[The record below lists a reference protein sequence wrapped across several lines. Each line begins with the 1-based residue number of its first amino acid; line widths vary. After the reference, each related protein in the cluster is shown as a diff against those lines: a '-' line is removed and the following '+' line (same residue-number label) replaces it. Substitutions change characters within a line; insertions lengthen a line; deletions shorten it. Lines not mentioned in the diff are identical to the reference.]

1 MSLRKDYV
9 PTINNPKNAEALAG
23 LYNQPNH
30 LTDAKNIVNLIPSS
44 AAKVL
49 DAGCGTGR
57 LATVLNSEKYFG
69 VDLASH
75 LLEKAKTN
83 FPNHK
88 FDLMNI
94 KYLVFPDESF
104 DAVLSITVLKH
115 FHRKEVTGVFN
126 ELVRVCKKG
135 GTIIIRVPIIPETR
149 HYNVYDAFLP
159 KNIDYEDI
167 AFHWSDIFALANRDN
182 LCSYKSPNYCAKFLR
197 LITMKTPKIYPSHN
211 LTIVHPESFLTS
223 KDPYT
228 APLIVFRK

>member
-9 PTINNPKNAEALAG
+9 PTINNPKTAEALAG
-23 LYNQPNH
+23 MYNQPNH
-30 LTDAKNIVNLIPSS
+30 LADAKNIISLIPSS

-57 LATVLNSEKYFG
+57 LATVLSSEKYFG

-75 LLEKAKTN
+75 LLKKAETN

-88 FDLMNI
+88 FGLMAI
-94 KYLVFPDESF
+94 KHLIFPDENF
-104 DAVLSITVLKH
+104 DAVLSINVLKH
-115 FHRKEVTGVFN
+115 LHREEVTEAFD

-149 HYNVYDAFLP
+149 DYSEYDAFLP
-159 KNIDYEDI
+159 KKIDYEDI
-167 AFHWSDIFALANRDN
+167 AFHWSDIFALANR
-182 LCSYKSPNYCAKFLR
+182 
-197 LITMKTPKIYPSHN
+197 HN

-228 APLIVFRK
+228 APLTVFRK